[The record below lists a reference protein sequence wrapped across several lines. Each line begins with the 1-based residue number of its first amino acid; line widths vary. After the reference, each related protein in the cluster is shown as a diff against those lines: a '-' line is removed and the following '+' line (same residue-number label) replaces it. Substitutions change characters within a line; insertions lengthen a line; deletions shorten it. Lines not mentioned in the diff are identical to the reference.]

1 MYGFLVSRAHIMH
14 IQYHVINTRKIPI
27 LAALEH
33 MVENTYMCRYSLCFD
48 IIDVVSS

>member
-1 MYGFLVSRAHIMH
+1 MKHHSSVCDNVS
-14 IQYHVINTRKIPI
+14 INTRKIPI

-33 MVENTYMCRYSLCFD
+33 MVENTCMCGYSLCFD